1 MGDVVDVIRYAT
13 EKIATRSFVDV
24 TEWKPVDFV
33 FDGRSEPPHGAMD
46 DTSEQETLGVGESA
60 RTEIQRSDKKQ
71 RSMK

>member
-1 MGDVVDVIRYAT
+1 MRDVVDVIRHAT
-13 EKIATRSFVDV
+13 EKITPRCFVDV
-24 TEWKPVDFV
+24 TQRESVDFV

-60 RTEIQRSDKKQ
+60 RTEIQRTDEKQ